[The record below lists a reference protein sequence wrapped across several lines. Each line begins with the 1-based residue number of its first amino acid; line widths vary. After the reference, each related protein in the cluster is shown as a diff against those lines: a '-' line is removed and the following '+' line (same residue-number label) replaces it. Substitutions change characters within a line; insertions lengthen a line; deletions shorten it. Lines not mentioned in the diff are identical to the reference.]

1 MSASAQG
8 SVRLREVGLRDGLQ
22 SIAQVMPTAAKLA
35 WIDAEFAAGVRE
47 IEVCSFVP
55 ARLMPQFVDAP
66 DVVRHALGLE
76 GLTVA
81 ALVPNARGAENAL
94 ALGVPKLNYVTSASE
109 SHNRANVRRT
119 RAESLDGFRQVAR
132 LAAGTGTELA
142 GGVSTAFGCTI
153 EGAVPHEAV
162 LDLVRAYLDA
172 GACEIVLGDTVG
184 YADPASIRR
193 LLERVLP
200 VAGDAPVALH
210 LHDTRGLGLAN
221 VVAGLDM
228 GIRHFDASLGGMGG
242 CPHAPGAS
250 GNIVTEDAAFL
261 LQAMGW
267 DTGIDIPA
275 LLRVRDVIRQALPEV
290 ELLGAMARA
299 GLPLGHP
306 GARAPAPH

>member
-1 MSASAQG
+1 MSASAHPT
-8 SVRLREVGLRDGLQ
+8 VRLREVGLRDGLQ
-22 SIAQVMPTAAKLA
+22 SIGEVMPTEAKLT

-55 ARLMPQFVDAP
+55 AKLMPQFIDAP
-66 DVVRHALGLE
+66 EVVRHALGLP

-81 ALVPNARGAENAL
+81 ALVPNARGAERAL
-94 ALGVPKLNYVTSASE
+94 ELSVPKLNYVTSASE
-109 SHNRANVRRT
+109 GHNLANVRRT
-119 RAESLDGFRQVAR
+119 REASLEGFREVAR
-132 LAAGTGTELA
+132 LAQGTGTELV

-153 EGAVPHEAV
+153 EGAVPHQAV

-184 YADPASIRR
+184 YADPSSIRR

-200 VAGDAPVALH
+200 VTGKAPVALH

-221 VVAGLDM
+221 VAAGLDM

-275 LLRVRDVIRQALPEV
+275 LLRVREVIARALPGV
-290 ELLGAMARA
+290 ELLGAMAKA
-299 GLPLGHP
+299 GLPLGYP
-306 GARAPAPH
+306 GARPPAH